1 MIYMVLYTG
10 VNINFVW
17 FVNKC
22 TGQPAFVPTCVI
34 WGPVGPCAL
43 LKLNELPKELLVEL
57 SGRFLYFS
65 AALKNW
71 NCHICTEHQSIL
83 WHCHGPTKLLSC
95 CDMFCYVW
103 QSEDS
108 KDDTLG
114 VQHLLWGKTVLLFLH
129 VRVALFI
136 WCSFGIS
143 LHRVVRHFTGTL
155 IYCCFVKYYWIM
167 GTSWT

>member
-17 FVNKC
+17 FAKKC
-22 TGQPAFVPTCVI
+22 TGQSALVPTCVI
-34 WGPVGPCAL
+34 LGTVVPCAFL
-43 LKLNELPKELLVEL
+43 QLNDLRREPLVVL
-57 SGRFLYFS
+57 SGRYLYFS

-71 NCHICTEHQSIL
+71 NCHICTEHRSIL
-83 WHCHGPTKLLSC
+83 WHCQLLSC
-95 CDMFCYVW
+95 CDMVSYVW

-114 VQHLLWGKTVLLFLH
+114 VQHLFRGKTVLLLLH

-136 WCSFGIS
+136 WCSFRIS
-143 LHRVVRHFTGTL
+143 LHRVVCHFTGTL
-155 IYCCFVKYYWIM
+155 IYCCFLK
-167 GTSWT
+167 